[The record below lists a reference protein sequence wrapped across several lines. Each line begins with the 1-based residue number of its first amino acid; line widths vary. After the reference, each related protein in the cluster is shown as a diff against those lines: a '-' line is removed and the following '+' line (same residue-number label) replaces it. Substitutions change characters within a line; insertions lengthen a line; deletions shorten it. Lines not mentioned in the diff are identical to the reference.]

1 MSSENT
7 SKHAQWPAMLGSE
20 TPEQQVDALRQISG
34 NSEVTGLTLAIVP
47 MAGSRDDDVRMWAS
61 EVLESSIKPHA
72 GEVDDLIELMDKNDD
87 GEVCYWAA
95 TMLGRLGEASVAA
108 VPTLVSCMNK
118 SMYLPAR
125 ERAVWAL
132 AQVGAQAVD
141 AISALRKVSETSPP
155 RLQRLASEAINR
167 ILSDDEAAA

>member
-1 MSSENT
+1 MSSENA
-7 SKHAQWPAMLGSE
+7 SKQAQWSAMLDSG
-20 TPEQQVDALRQISG
+20 TPEQQADALRQMSG
-34 NSEVTGLTLAIVP
+34 DCDVTGLTLAIVP

-61 EVLESSIKPHA
+61 EVLESSIKPTED
-72 GEVDDLIELMDKNDD
+72 EVTDLIRLMDENDD

-108 VPTLVSCMNK
+108 VPALASCMSE

-125 ERAVWAL
+125 ERAAWAL
-132 AQVGAQAVD
+132 AQIGAQAAD
-141 AISALRKVSETSPP
+141 AISTLKQVSETAPP
-155 RLQRLASEAINR
+155 RLQRLANEAIAR